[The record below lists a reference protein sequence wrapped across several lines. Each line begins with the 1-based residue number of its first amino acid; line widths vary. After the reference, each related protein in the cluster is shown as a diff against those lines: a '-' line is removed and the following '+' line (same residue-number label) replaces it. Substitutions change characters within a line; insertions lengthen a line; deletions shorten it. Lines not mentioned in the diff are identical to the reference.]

1 MFSCISFVFCIL
13 PAVIQAACSG
23 LAFRGGGSF
32 GAVEAGMLNALLD
45 KNMVHEERLEV
56 VSGISAGGLNAGFLA
71 SAAEQISFSDAAEQL
86 GDLYKILNNGDIY
99 HLNLLKVF
107 TTWSMYQTA
116 PLNQTIHGTLSKF
129 QAQHPS
135 PFRTL
140 IGSSNL
146 QTGLLDVFDYNDL
159 ADISEKV
166 QVLMATSAIPFVFPP
181 VRIEGDLY
189 VDGGL
194 ISNEILFQMLP
205 FLTCKSPIVWYFSPS
220 NTLTSVGPLKEFT
233 GYMHR
238 IASLVSNGFDNQL
251 QKMLQKPGSS
261 CPARARVI
269 RLNVCHPNEAGAE
282 ALEPYSILQFG
293 NGAALYHIGYD
304 TVQCDPWI
312 LCE

>member
-1 MFSCISFVFCIL
+1 V
-13 PAVIQAACSG
+13 
-23 LAFRGGGSF
+23 
-32 GAVEAGMLNALLD
+32 
-45 KNMVHEERLEV
+45 
-56 VSGISAGGLNAGFLA
+56 
-71 SAAEQISFSDAAEQL
+71 
-86 GDLYKILNNGDIY
+86 
-99 HLNLLKVF
+99 
-107 TTWSMYQTA
+107 YQTA
-116 PLNQTIHGTLSKF
+116 PLNATIHGALSKF
-129 QAQHPS
+129 QWKHS
-135 PFRTL
+135 TPFRTL

-181 VRIEGDLY
+181 VRMGDDLY

-194 ISNEILFQMLP
+194 ISNEIIFQMLP
-205 FLTCKSPIVWYFSPS
+205 YLTCKKPTIWYFAPS
-220 NTLTSVGPLKEFT
+220 NTLTFVGPMREFT
-233 GYMHR
+233 DYMHR

-251 QKMLQKPGSS
+251 QKMLQEPGTS
-261 CPARARVI
+261 CPAGARVI

-293 NGAALYHIGYD
+293 NGAKLYQIGYD